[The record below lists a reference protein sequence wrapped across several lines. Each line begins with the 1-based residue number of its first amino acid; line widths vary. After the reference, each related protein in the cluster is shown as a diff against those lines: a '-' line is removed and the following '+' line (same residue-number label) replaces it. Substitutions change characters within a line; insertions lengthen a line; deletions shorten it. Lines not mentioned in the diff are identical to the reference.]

1 MHFKTLV
8 TVNMPTVEEDPHE
21 NAAVEQS
28 IELLQAR
35 KDDLVKDIMAELTL
49 CSLMGRTTN
58 FARQLV
64 GAVEEVMTP
73 YSTEPPE
80 EYKEFADMTEEPES
94 RLRKVR
100 RLLETSKRKDR
111 RMRKLPVFQQVQHYR
126 REGQSKQRSVLH
138 HARRTKQSRKIQY
151 LPNCP
156 RQKVYKTFEKYAED
170 YRGYEYNE
178 EEKGYG
184 FYCNPNAMWDWY
196 QIGGRWPVTFLVKA
210 DCTEYSFGKEAGATT
225 AKIPCAR
232 RIYVGFGSKKK
243 TSAGILCGVV
253 YCSGY

>member
-35 KDDLVKDIMAELTL
+35 KDDLAKDIMAELTL

-80 EYKEFADMTEEPES
+80 EYKEFADMTEELKADYAKS
-94 RLRKVR
+94 VDCL
-100 RLLETSKRKDR
+100 
-111 RMRKLPVFQQVQHYR
+111 KLPNGKIVECGSYRISVQHYR
-126 REGQSKQRSVLH
+126 REGQSNKVGPPIMPDARSNPENTV
-138 HARRTKQSRKIQY
+138 
-151 LPNCP
+151 P
-156 RQKVYKTFEKYAED
+156 AE
-170 YRGYEYNE
+170 
-178 EEKGYG
+178 
-184 FYCNPNAMWDWY
+184 
-196 QIGGRWPVTFLVKA
+196 L
-210 DCTEYSFGKEAGATT
+210 S
-225 AKIPCAR
+225 
-232 RIYVGFGSKKK
+232 
-243 TSAGILCGVV
+243 SAEGI
-253 YCSGY
+253 